1 MSKMNMTYSEALFSV
16 DKATSIYIKTDL
28 WSVEFLSISLIACIE
43 QGHDF
48 NDRCT
53 HT

>member
-1 MSKMNMTYSEALFSV
+1 LFSV
-16 DKATSIYIKTDL
+16 DEVASIYIKTDL
-28 WSVEFLSISLIACIE
+28 WPVEFLSISLIACIE

-53 HT
+53 RT